1 MIYIQKTIN
10 QIKYSEDIFKKL
22 SKVLHM
28 FHIHNFIQNL
38 FWSLIVIAILELTIF
53 QNSINVMDSYNN
65 YVQYVIIINKLNK
78 AMNS

>member
-1 MIYIQKTIN
+1 
-10 QIKYSEDIFKKL
+10 
-22 SKVLHM
+22 M